1 MHDTRIEQKDGYLG
15 DYATEIGILQVGAVQ
30 KMIFSEEDQGPFWM
44 TPAEQEATKH
54 DYPTGET
61 VTRQL
66 RRDEI
71 FARLQAKSI
80 QGIRGKLKDELIAIA
95 NAHNVSVS
103 ETMENI
109 EEGWLGKPKGLKQIL
124 YERGFIDPRNPG
136 KYTMA
141 GSKVDGEI
149 NKSTSLLHLMSTC
162 TDFVN
167 EETLL
172 QTMARKMGVTID
184 RTPKC
189 HPEMAG
195 EGVEYA
201 WGCAKQYYRS
211 QPLLSKRG
219 KKKFRDLV
227 RKSLSPEVL
236 TVDKIRKFSRRA
248 RRYICAY
255 YELSHPEASLEIKF
269 EAIAPEIIERLVKK
283 YKTHRSAVDFDG
295 GFIATVVKQEKNCEQ
310 EKNRKCS
317 E

>member
-1 MHDTRIEQKDGYLG
+1 
-15 DYATEIGILQVGAVQ
+15 
-30 KMIFSEEDQGPFWM
+30 
-44 TPAEQEATKH
+44 
-54 DYPTGET
+54 
-61 VTRQL
+61 
-66 RRDEI
+66 
-71 FARLQAKSI
+71 
-80 QGIRGKLKDELIAIA
+80 
-95 NAHNVSVS
+95 
-103 ETMENI
+103 
-109 EEGWLGKPKGLKQIL
+109 
-124 YERGFIDPRNPG
+124 
-136 KYTMA
+136 MA

-172 QTMARKMGVTID
+172 QTMARKIGVTID

-236 TVDKIRKFSRRA
+236 TVDKIRK
-248 RRYICAY
+248 
-255 YELSHPEASLEIKF
+255 
-269 EAIAPEIIERLVKK
+269 
-283 YKTHRSAVDFDG
+283 
-295 GFIATVVKQEKNCEQ
+295 
-310 EKNRKCS
+310 
-317 E
+317 